1 MYVETRL
8 AHYEYQPAT
17 KLISTAS
24 AMLLYIRRN
33 TGASSALTRRPIRL
47 PIPIHPSASAPVRPR
62 PRKLCTHPRCNSRA
76 NRLCDYQKCRTHC
89 VASGDCLCPSHGQ
102 FEESTS
108 TQEQRLRTEHP
119 DWFISPTPSPTLPSV
134 PSSRLPASLP
144 RVVPSFSYI
153 PSPAASQAVAVL
165 IIILLFYLELDCID
179 LLVAL

>member
-33 TGASSALTRRPIRL
+33 TGASSALTRRPIGL

-76 NRLCDYQKCRTHC
+76 NRLSAWHLAT
-89 VASGDCLCPSHGQ
+89 VSAPVTASLKSPQAHKSRGSVQ
-102 FEESTS
+102 S
-108 TQEQRLRTEHP
+108 TQTGSSRRHHPPHCPQFHLRVYP
-119 DWFISPTPSPTLPSV
+119 LPSLE
-134 PSSRLPASLP
+134 S
-144 RVVPSFSYI
+144 
-153 PSPAASQAVAVL
+153 SPAFPTY
-165 IIILLFYLELDCID
+165 LLPPRPKPWQF
-179 LLVAL
+179 